1 MPEGQSLVLAA
12 RRLAPIVGER
22 VTEGVLAGATIGG
35 VEPYG
40 KHLLIHADDGRTLHV
55 HLGMHG
61 RVRLRPAGTG
71 SGRHLLRTA
80 AGDAVI
86 QHPSTFRVRRTRL
99 LELRLGPDLLGRFDE
114 AEFLRRAR
122 LVDRPL
128 GELVIDQRVLA
139 GIGNVVKSETLWE
152 LRLDPFGPVSAVSDQ
167 QLRELAVVA
176 ARQLQEGVE
185 AGGRLPRR
193 IYRRAG
199 RLCPRCRTPIAMRR
213 QGEARRSTYH
223 CPECQN
229 AAP

>member
-1 MPEGQSLVLAA
+1 
-12 RRLAPIVGER
+12 
-22 VTEGVLAGATIGG
+22 
-35 VEPYG
+35 
-40 KHLLIHADDGRTLHV
+40 
-55 HLGMHG
+55 MHG

-80 AGDAVI
+80 AGDAAI
-86 QHPSTFRVRRTRL
+86 HHPSTYRVRRTRL
-99 LELRLGPDLLGRFDE
+99 LELRLGPDLLGDFDG

-128 GELVIDQRVLA
+128 GELVMDQRVLA

-152 LRLDPFGPVSAVSDQ
+152 LRLDPFAPVSTVSDER
-167 QLRELAVVA
+167 LRELAVVA
-176 ARQLQEGVE
+176 ARQLEEGVA
-185 AGGRLPRR
+185 AGGRLPKV

-199 RLCPRCRTPIAMRR
+199 RPCPRCRTPIAMRR
-213 QGEARRSTYH
+213 QGEAQRSTYY